1 MRKSTIR
8 IGEAIYSILKPFK
21 RVYPLVADEGTN
33 FPFVVYGRNSGY
45 SQSDKD
51 GIYSAIANVNVKVA
65 AQEYDESVELADK
78 IVNEMEKTVGDVQ
91 GFNIWQ
97 IRMIDSNEVFYDN
110 AFIQEMQFQVEF
122 STTEYVNNSKPEKPN
137 HGNPDFNKPNHK
149 H

>member
-21 RVYPLVADEGTN
+21 KVYPLIADEDTT
-33 FPFVVYGRNSGY
+33 FPFIVYGRNSGY

-65 AQEYDESVELADK
+65 TQEYDEGVELADK
-78 IVNEMEKTVGDVQ
+78 IVNEMEKTIGDVQ

-97 IRMIDSNEVFYDN
+97 IRMTDSNEVFAEN
-110 AFIQEMQFQVEF
+110 AFIQEMQFRVEF
-122 STTEYVNNSKPEKPN
+122 SSTDYTNNKP
-137 HGNPDFNKPNHK
+137 NKPNHN
-149 H
+149 HHNHH